1 MSENIVEIRVS
12 ESRSRLVGIAEVD
25 GAKTRYV
32 EKSLA
37 DFDQDVVDVGLVS
50 ESDVRIRLVSTGA
63 GAIAPSL
70 GRLTEARS
78 AIQSALE
85 ERAEAVRESM
95 TALEGL
101 GWSQKDAARV
111 LGLSQNMARSILN
124 AEGTVHGSSVLG
136 DDPAVLDGDDLVV
149 GEWVLE
155 GTELSTVACQIAG
168 MSQRVSQLWAK
179 ANGLDKPQKR
189 SSAKNAEADNQ
200 PENEGDGSAESD
212 AESETSNE

>member
-12 ESRSRLVGIAEVD
+12 ESMSRLVGIAEVD

-50 ESDVRIRLVSTGA
+50 GSDVRIRLVSTGA
-63 GAIAPSL
+63 GDIAPSL
-70 GRLTEARS
+70 GRLTDARA
-78 AIQSALE
+78 AIRSALE

-155 GTELSTVACQIAG
+155 GTDLSTVACQIAG

-179 ANGLDKPQKR
+179 ANGFDKAQKK
-189 SSAKNAEADNQ
+189 SSTEDAKAEVHCEDEAD
-200 PENEGDGSAESD
+200 ESD
-212 AESETSNE
+212 ESDTESETSNA